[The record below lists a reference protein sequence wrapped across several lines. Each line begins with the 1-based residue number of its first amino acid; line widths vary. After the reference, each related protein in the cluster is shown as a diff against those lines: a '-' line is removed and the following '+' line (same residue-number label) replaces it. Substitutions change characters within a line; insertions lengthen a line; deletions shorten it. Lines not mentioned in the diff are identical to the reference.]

1 MRSPGGARLNGC
13 VFALVNVWL
22 VIGWAW
28 QLMQEFKEAKEEN
41 IRVLKEE
48 IKFWDTEIERLEGLL
63 EVCEPVEKVEFWDG
77 ADDDTGEAD

>member
-13 VFALVNVWL
+13 IFALVNVWL

-28 QLMQEFKEAKEEN
+28 QLMQEVKEAKEEN

-48 IKFWDTEIERLEGLL
+48 IRYWDKEIERLEGLL
-63 EVCEPVEKVEFWDG
+63 EVCLLVEELEFCDG
-77 ADDDTGEAD
+77 ADDGTGEAD